1 MMRWM
6 LLSLMLVPV
15 VGLGQS
21 VTVTG
26 TVTDADGQAWS
37 NANVRATL
45 VLPSGPFG
53 NVLATAG
60 GATVI
65 AKTNGVTSG
74 TGTFSLS
81 LAETSTLDQP
91 GGVWQI
97 TVCPNVSYTPN
108 SGTGCVTARVA
119 IKGTSDISSQFSGIT
134 APRLPAGPGAFAYND
149 FELIPPAI
157 PGTTYYNVGTST
169 ALQGLRLWSGKMWTG
184 VLAGGSNVPPAGADG
199 TAPVSESGA
208 YVLQPVLLTALYD
221 QPSGV
226 APLNAVGE
234 IPSVNLTPQE
244 RNAAYGGTAAGIS
257 ADATTGA
264 DSGISESFYADFTCY
279 PTTTTTGTGST
290 ATTTTTYSTPQGWDY
305 ANGHSCLQGFVQ
317 PLTSGTFMSLARSM
331 QFTGGDQPQATQ
343 FTVTARMKYLIGS
356 NVGASIGFNSAPE
369 KTVSTSAALHVLLT
383 LTSNGWVL
391 DNQGTIT
398 QLQPTNG
405 SSSGVHQ
412 ITDSG
417 PNPSGGYYGWNPE
430 ANGTYDAT
438 LMIPGD
444 GTIMVSIVALGSPQ
458 NSVSFRLTG
467 QTLPTCAS
475 PCGTRGAAAGL
486 QNVEVDAFGGADRI
500 GEVAYS
506 IGGPRPTS
514 YDIPHRSG
522 YYNGGMMLRW
532 PVTGNLWAWI
542 PPGYMR
548 NAANKWAI
556 VSHGFGEDSQVV
568 QTEYLQVTNLLMQQG
583 YVIVAL
589 DNNTPNGYG
598 NADNINDIK
607 TALATVRASLSLAP
621 QPYMLADSMGGFQ
634 MLNSVA
640 MGAIT
645 PKALV
650 GFCINTNLGWDY
662 TAGGAATPITAD
674 YGISASNPYA
684 TATAGYDPL
693 LATGMPLDRLTA
705 VPMLLFS
712 SPGDT
717 VVLKSQNTDPFAAK
731 INSAGG
737 SVTVV
742 QTTGNHL
749 DQSNFNGPL
758 VLSFLGSN

>member
-1 MMRWM
+1 MK
-6 LLSLMLVPV
+6 LLRFLLAL
-15 VGLGQS
+15 GLAAAPACAQG
-21 VTVTG
+21 
-26 TVTDADGQAWS
+26 
-37 NANVRATL
+37 
-45 VLPSGPFG
+45 VLFTP
-53 NVLATAG
+53 T
-60 GATVI
+60 
-65 AKTNGVTSG
+65 
-74 TGTFSLS
+74 
-81 LAETSTLDQP
+81 AETVGQVNGTAVLTPLP
-91 GGVWQI
+91 GSYI
-97 TVCPNVSYTPN
+97 TVCRL
-108 SGTGCVTARVA
+108 SGTACTAATVY
-119 IKGTSDISSQFSGIT
+119 SD
-134 APRLPAGPGAFAYND
+134 
-149 FELIPPAI
+149 
-157 PGTTYYNVGTST
+157 V
-169 ALQGLRLWSGKMWTG
+169 ALQQPL
-184 VLAGGSNVPPAGADG
+184 
-199 TAPVSESGA
+199 
-208 YVLQPVLLTALYD
+208 LQPFQADFQGNIFFYA
-221 QPSGV
+221 
-226 APLNAVGE
+226 APGNYQYTVDPNNG
-234 IPSVNLTPQE
+234 STPQTFPIGGGNGAAPTAITTTE
-244 RNAAYGGTAAGIS
+244 LPTQIRNPGYGGTAAGIS
-257 ADATTGA
+257 SDATTGS

-279 PTTTTTGTGST
+279 PTTTTTGSGSS
-290 ATTTTTYSTPQGWDY
+290 ATTTTTYSTPVGWDY
-305 ANGHSCLQGFVQ
+305 ATGQSCLQGFVQ
-317 PLTSGTFMSLARSM
+317 PITSGSPMNLARSM

-343 FTVTARMKYLIGS
+343 FTVSARMKYIAGS
-356 NVGASIGFNSAPE
+356 NIGASIGFNAAPE
-369 KTVSTSAALHVLLT
+369 KTVSTNTALHVLLT

-391 DNQGTIT
+391 DNQGTTT
-398 QLQPTNG
+398 QLQPTAG
-405 SSSGVHQ
+405 SNSGTHQ
-412 ITDSG
+412 TTDSG
-417 PNPSGGYYGWNPE
+417 PNPGGGYYGWNPE

-444 GTIMVSIVALGSPQ
+444 GSIIVSIVALGSPQ
-458 NSVSFRLTG
+458 NSVSFRLAG

-548 NAANKWAI
+548 NAPNKWVI
-556 VSHGFGEDSQVV
+556 VSHGFNETSQVV

-589 DNNTPNGYG
+589 DNNTQNGYG
-598 NADNINDIK
+598 NASNMTDIQ

-662 TAGGAATPITAD
+662 TAGGAAAPIMAD
-674 YGISASNPYA
+674 YGISGSNPYA
-684 TATAGYDPL
+684 AATAGYDPML
-693 LATGMPLDRLTA
+693 DVGSPLDKLIA

-717 VVLKSQNTDPFAAK
+717 VVLKSQNTDPFAARV
-731 INSAGG
+731 NAAGG
-737 SVTVV
+737 NVSVV

-749 DQSNFNGPL
+749 DQSNFNGPA
-758 VLSFLGSN
+758 VLSFLSSY